1 MSKKFPSSFRN
12 IADTEIPRRSFL
24 GGPAFQRGQVSVT
37 VAPGGSGKSALTIAE
52 AITLANGTYLFGY
65 KKEVHARVWLI
76 NAEDDEN
83 ELNRR
88 LIAAVRNHFV
98 VPEALEKNLYVDH
111 LDRADIQIVRIGRG
125 GPEIN
130 NIVYDKLSN
139 AISENIDIVIID
151 PFIMT
156 HSINENDN
164 IGIDYVVRTWKK
176 LAQETN
182 SAIHLVHHSR
192 KESGGEITADSS
204 RGAASLHDAVRYLRT
219 LNPLKG
225 KVLGKG
231 GYSAD
236 RNVIRIDERKSNY
249 SYSVKP
255 DYFEI
260 IGHVLGNGDNVGVA
274 VAAEEPHSASSATI
288 SNDDNGNN
296 KANTYSLPTDEEL
309 KDIAFFT
316 GTEICRVA
324 ITSRDWIGK
333 YIRIYFNLNMRRDKE
348 YIASL
353 VERMASLNLIKA
365 VTTPYSGQKSHI
377 YMRPNAGF
385 SGNRPGS
392 KIVIQSR
399 EEMISYIES
408 AKRSNG
414 TAQAETAVAQS
425 D

>member
-12 IADTEIPRRSFL
+12 IADTDIPRRSFL

-65 KKEVHARVWLI
+65 KKEVHAKVWLI

-98 VPEALEKNLYVDH
+98 VPEALEENLYVNH
-111 LDRADIQIVRIGRG
+111 LDRSDIQIVRTGRN
-125 GPEIN
+125 GPEVN
-130 NIVYDKLSN
+130 KSTYDNLKN
-139 AISENIDIVIID
+139 AISKNIDIVIID

-164 IGIDYVVRTWKK
+164 IGIDLVVRTWKK
-176 LAQETN
+176 LASETN

-225 KVLGKG
+225 KALEKS
-231 GYSAD
+231 GYISG
-236 RNVIRIDERKSNY
+236 RNIVRIDERKSNY
-249 SYSVKP
+249 SYSIRP

-260 IGHVLGNGDNVGVA
+260 IGHTLGNGDNVGVA
-274 VAAEEPHSASSATI
+274 VAAEDARPSSSTAI
-288 SNDDNGNN
+288 NDYNSKEN
-296 KANTYSLPTDEEL
+296 KTDTYIIPTDEEL
-309 KDIAFFT
+309 KNIAIFT
-316 GTEICRVA
+316 ETELCRVD
-324 ITSRDWIGK
+324 IKNRDWIGK
-333 YIRIYFNLNMRRDKE
+333 YIKIYFNLDMRRDKKF
-348 YIASL
+348 IVSIIN
-353 VERMASLNLIKA
+353 RMVSQNLIKSIK
-365 VTTPYSGQKSHI
+365 TPYSGKESHI
-377 YMRPNAGF
+377 YKRPNAGF
-385 SGNRPGS
+385 SGKRPGG
-392 KIVIQSR
+392 KIVVQSK
-399 EEMISYIES
+399 EEMVNYIENT
-408 AKRSNG
+408 KNPNG
-414 TAQAETAVAQS
+414 IAQAE
-425 D
+425 